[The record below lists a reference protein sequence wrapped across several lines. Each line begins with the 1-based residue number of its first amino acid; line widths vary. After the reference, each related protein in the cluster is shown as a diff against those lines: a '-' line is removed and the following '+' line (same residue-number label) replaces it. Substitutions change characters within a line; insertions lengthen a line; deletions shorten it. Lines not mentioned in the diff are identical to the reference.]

1 MVTQNFIRPMNNQA
15 YLFVKPHAQREEEIS
30 LQQIE
35 EVRGEEQVANSEL
48 SSLPLS

>member
-1 MVTQNFIRPMNNQA
+1 MNNQA
-15 YLFVKPHAQREEEIS
+15 YLFVKPHAPPREEEIS